1 MRRTVIA
8 GLRAHARRFVAT
20 ALAIILGVGFV
31 AGTLIF
37 RDTASAAFF
46 DTFARMARNIDVA
59 VFPPEPIDQNPPD
72 DERPWGL
79 TADQVAAVRRLSTV
93 AAVDARVSAPL
104 ALLDARGRAILNFGG
119 AGFVVSTDGEP
130 TLRSFDVQGRV
141 PSGPGEAVLD
151 VDTAAHQRFGVGDR
165 ITVLDADGR
174 RHSYRLVGLIDFGVY
189 GPFAD
194 ASVVGLPSAELT
206 ALTGRTTYD
215 EVVASARDGVSQY
228 ELASAVRA
236 ALGAD
241 AHVVTG
247 DQRRVELADEASGV
261 ATEHSIAF
269 AIFGVISLVVAAF
282 VIFNTFG
289 IMLAQRVRET
299 ALLRCVGANRRQIFS
314 SVLLESLIVGAAGSI
329 AGVAVGV
336 GVALGLYALIN
347 GLVGE
352 GLPEHSLV
360 VGATPVVA
368 GFAIGVGITLA
379 AALIPAVRA
388 TRTSPLAALRDVT
401 ASETPSTAARVV
413 RLAVAALVALGGA
426 AVTRAGWSATDAE
439 TAALL
444 IVAGG
449 VVTFLALL
457 IAAPLFMGPLTA
469 AVGAGP
475 RRLFGAPVRL
485 AVANARRNPG
495 RTAVTSATLM
505 VGVALMTLFSV
516 VIASV
521 QETATRREIERFP
534 VDYIMQPVWVGGAE
548 EPTIPAG
555 YAQALRGRAE
565 FAQVVQVRA
574 VGATVAAERGRVAA
588 LDPGP
593 LGSAIAP
600 DVVTGRV
607 EDLRTGTAI
616 VSTTRDSTRS
626 LGVGDTVEI
635 RIGSNTAR
643 LTVVGTARIDF
654 PNAAALDALLSWDQ
668 LAAMAGPGGDTV
680 VMAKTAPGVT
690 PVASRDALDALAD
703 QYPLVQ
709 VGSVAESA
717 SDLANQVNTLIAV
730 FGVLMGT
737 TILIALF
744 GVTNTLSLSVVERT
758 RESGTVRALGLTR
771 GQLRATLLVEAVLM
785 AVIGALVGIAFGLV
799 YGQMLVRRAFGE
811 FDPVVV
817 IPWTWVAGL
826 ITLAAVAGVLAAV
839 LPARRASR
847 ASVVA
852 ALADTG

>member
-1 MRRTVIA
+1 
-8 GLRAHARRFVAT
+8 
-20 ALAIILGVGFV
+20 
-31 AGTLIF
+31 
-37 RDTASAAFF
+37 
-46 DTFARMARNIDVA
+46 
-59 VFPPEPIDQNPPD
+59 
-72 DERPWGL
+72 
-79 TADQVAAVRRLSTV
+79 
-93 AAVDARVSAPL
+93 
-104 ALLDARGRAILNFGG
+104 
-119 AGFVVSTDGEP
+119 
-130 TLRSFDVQGRV
+130 
-141 PSGPGEAVLD
+141 
-151 VDTAAHQRFGVGDR
+151 
-165 ITVLDADGR
+165 
-174 RHSYRLVGLIDFGVY
+174 
-189 GPFAD
+189 
-194 ASVVGLPSAELT
+194 
-206 ALTGRTTYD
+206 
-215 EVVASARDGVSQY
+215 
-228 ELASAVRA
+228 
-236 ALGAD
+236 
-241 AHVVTG
+241 VVTG

-282 VIFNTFG
+282 VIFNTFA

-352 GLPEHSLV
+352 GLPEHPLV

-388 TRTSPLAALRDVT
+388 TRTSPLAALRDVR
-401 ASETPSTAARVV
+401 ASETPSTAARAV

-426 AVTRAGWSATDAE
+426 AVTWAGWSATDAE
-439 TAALL
+439 AAALL

-457 IAAPLFMGPLTA
+457 IAAPLFIGPLTA

-505 VGVALMTLFSV
+505 VGVALMALFSV

-565 FAQVVQVRA
+565 FGQVVQVRA

-635 RIGSNTAR
+635 RVGSNTAR

-668 LAAMAGPGGDTV
+668 LAAMAGPGGDTA

-703 QYPLVQ
+703 PYPLVQ

-785 AVIGALVGIAFGLV
+785 AVVGALVGIAFGLV

-811 FDPVVV
+811 FDPVIV